1 MERCGCGELR
11 MTMARVSFTVAEGM
25 FDSSD
30 NHKEL
35 TGGGRQD
42 ESEEACRRAVVRA
55 SSGRSNSRRPW
66 MCSQKQQVVD
76 GAMSGRRTGSREGVV
91 A

>member
-1 MERCGCGELR
+1 
-11 MTMARVSFTVAEGM
+11 MTMSRVSFTVAEGM

-42 ESEEACRRAVVRA
+42 ESERRSMPPRFAVVRA
-55 SSGRSNSRRPW
+55 SSRSSSKGP
-66 MCSQKQQVVD
+66 
-76 GAMSGRRTGSREGVV
+76 
-91 A
+91 